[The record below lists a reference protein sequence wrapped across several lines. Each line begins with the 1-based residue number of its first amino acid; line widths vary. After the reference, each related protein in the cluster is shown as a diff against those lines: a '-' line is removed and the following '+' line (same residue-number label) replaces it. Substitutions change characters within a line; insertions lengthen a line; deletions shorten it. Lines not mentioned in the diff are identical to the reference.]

1 MINWGI
7 IGLGNMANK
16 FASSIKNLEKTKLL
30 SIASK
35 TSSRLEK
42 FGNAYDVDKK
52 YRFNN
57 YEDVLK
63 CDEINAIYISTLN
76 NTHHDLIIKAIDF
89 NKNILCEKPASVNY
103 EESLN
108 IYNKLLKSKVFFME
122 AIAYRSHEQTNF
134 VINEIKK
141 NTIGRVSFVKSN
153 FGFFI
158 KKINHKSRLFNLEMG
173 GGAILDV
180 GCYPLSF
187 SNLIANIDNE
197 KENINP
203 ELINVSGS
211 LCETGVD
218 DIAYATLIYKNN
230 IESKIGVAIRLN
242 MENKTIIEG
251 TKGKLI
257 IENPWLPE
265 KKSVVEIQ
273 TKDRYYK
280 SFINSKFEIF
290 ENQID
295 LVNKFILENKKEGD
309 FPCMNWKSTL
319 DNMRTLSNW
328 KKKLIEK
335 NEKDNQRKK

>member
-7 IGLGNMANK
+7 IGLGNMASK
-16 FASSIKNLEKTKLL
+16 FASSIKNLKNTKLL

-35 TSSRLEK
+35 TPSRLER
-42 FGNAYDVDKK
+42 FGNTHDIDKK
-52 YRFNN
+52 YRFND
-57 YEDVLK
+57 YEEILK

-76 NTHHDLIIKAIDF
+76 NTHHDLIIKAIEF

-108 IYNKLLKSKVFFME
+108 IYKKLLRSKVFFME
-122 AIAYRSHEQTNF
+122 AIAYRSHPQTNF

-141 NTIGRVSFVKSN
+141 NTIGNVVFIESN

-187 SNLIANIDNE
+187 SNLIGGIGNE
-197 KENINP
+197 KENDNP
-203 ELINVSGS
+203 ELIDVSGS

-218 DIAYATLIYKNN
+218 DIAYATLLYKNN
-230 IESKIGVAIRLN
+230 IKSKIGVAIRLN
-242 MENKTIIEG
+242 MQNKTIIEG

-265 KKSVVEIQ
+265 KKSVIEVK
-273 TKDRYYK
+273 TNDRYYK

-290 ENQID
+290 ENQIN

-309 FPCMNWKSTL
+309 YPCMNWKNTL
-319 DNMRTLSNW
+319 NNMYTLNNW
-328 KKKLIEK
+328 KKKLIKK
-335 NEKDNQRKK
+335 NEKDKKRTK